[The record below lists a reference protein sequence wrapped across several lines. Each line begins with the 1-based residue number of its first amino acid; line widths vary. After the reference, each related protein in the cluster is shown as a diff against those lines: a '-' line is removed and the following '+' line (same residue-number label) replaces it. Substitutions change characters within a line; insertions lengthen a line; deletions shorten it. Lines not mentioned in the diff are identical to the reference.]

1 MMNSSFTRRVFL
13 GASLATATTAAL
25 ASCAPSASPAA
36 QAVDRILPTD
46 RLVSQYEDAR
56 PSTGTTVTQK
66 LTAGVFDTT
75 VAGIALSTWGYNGVL
90 NGPVIRAKTGDTL
103 NAPVTNALAESTSVH
118 WHGLALRNDADGVP
132 VVTQPAIKPGTNFDY
147 TFRLNQPGTYWYHS
161 HVDMQRERG
170 LSGPLII
177 EDPREPLLYDQ
188 EWVILL
194 DDWLDGIT
202 GTPDDVLDELS
213 MGMDMSGM
221 DMPMTHMLMGATST
235 YLGGDAGDVR
245 IPAHLFNG
253 KAAQDAEVFQSRPG
267 NRIRLRIINAAGDT
281 AYRVGIPGQKIT
293 LTHTDGFPVQ
303 HEDVDAVVLGMGER
317 IDAILTVQDGF
328 TPLLA
333 IPEGKNGRAYG
344 LISTGSGTAPDAGAL
359 PSTLDGQMTD
369 GGRLTADESVLL
381 RDKAP
386 DRLHTVRLT
395 GSMGK
400 YDWSI
405 NGRRFDMTKPF
416 AGAFDI
422 SLDERVQ
429 VKMIN
434 DTSMWHPM
442 HLHGHSF
449 QLANNGARKDTV
461 IVRPKETVTFEFDAD
476 NPGQWIAHCH
486 NAYHA
491 ERGMIGLFSYVR

>member
-1 MMNSSFTRRVFL
+1 MNSSLTRRTFL
-13 GASLATATTAAL
+13 GASLATAATAAL
-25 ASCAPSASPAA
+25 ASCSPSPAA
-36 QAVDRILPTD
+36 KTVDRILPTD
-46 RLVSQYEDAR
+46 RLVSQYEDSR
-56 PSTGTTVTQK
+56 SSNGTTVTQK
-66 LTAGVFDTT
+66 LSAGVFDTT
-75 VAGIALSTWGYNGVL
+75 VAGIALSTWGYNGAV

-103 NAPVTNALAESTSVH
+103 NAQVANALVESTSVH

-132 VVTQPAIKPGTNFDY
+132 VVTQPAIKPGANFDY
-147 TFRLNQPGTYWYHS
+147 TFRLNHPGTYWYHS

-170 LSGPLII
+170 LSGALII

-188 EWVILL
+188 EWVIML

-202 GTPDDVLDELS
+202 GTPEDALDELS

-221 DMPMTHMLMGATST
+221 DMPMTHMLMGATSS
-235 YLGGDAGDVR
+235 YLGGDAGDVSM
-245 IPAHLFNG
+245 PAHLFNG
-253 KAAQDAEVFQSRPG
+253 KATQDAEVFQSRPG

-281 AYRVGIPGQKIT
+281 AYRVGVPGQKIT

-303 HEDVDAVVLGMGER
+303 QEDVDAVVLGMGER
-317 IDAILTVQDGF
+317 IDAILTVQDGY

-333 IPEGKNGRAYG
+333 IPEGKDGRAYG
-344 LISTGSGTAPDAGAL
+344 LISTGSGTAPGAATL
-359 PSTLDGQMTD
+359 PSTLDGTVTD

-381 RDKAP
+381 TATKP
-386 DRLHTVRLT
+386 DRIHTMRLT

-405 NGRRFDMTKPF
+405 NGRRFDMKKPF

-422 SLDERVQ
+422 GLDERVQ
-429 VKMIN
+429 VKMVN

-449 QLANNGARKDTV
+449 QLSNNGARKDTV